1 MNTKVIETDK
11 ALVSITSQGHVL
23 TRIKEQMD
31 LEVRDIEEMLAAK
44 RSLIGD
50 REHTVLFV
58 SPRFGTI
65 SPKAR
70 EFSASA
76 EVGYKV
82 IARAI
87 VTSSLS
93 SRLLGNFYLRIN
105 RPSTPT
111 RLFENESDAEK
122 WLDKVLKK
130 AKVGM

>member
-1 MNTKVIETDK
+1 MRKNVIETEK
-11 ALVSITSQGHVL
+11 AWVSLTTQGHVL

-65 SPKAR
+65 TPEAR
-70 EFSASA
+70 EFSASS

-93 SRLLGNFYLRIN
+93 SRLLGNFYMRIN
-105 RPSTPT
+105 RPTTPT
-111 RLFENESDAEK
+111 KLFENEEDASK
-122 WLDKVLKK
+122 WLDKVLEKG
-130 AKVGM
+130 KVVG